1 MLYQQDISGFL
12 QNKVG
17 ERGIHRIDLERA
29 LLQAEKAQSQIREKF
44 AQGAY
49 PFLQQAL
56 EDKDF
61 ALWEPCG
68 KAFQENYEAFLILG
82 TGGSSLGAK
91 TLVPLYQGDIGA
103 PFQKPL
109 LYFLENVDPHTLLTL
124 FNHLPLSKTG
134 IIAISKS
141 GTTAETLAQLL
152 SCEAL
157 WKEKGLE
164 QDFYQHTLIITEPK
178 SSPLRRFAQSHN
190 IPCLDHNP
198 HIGGRFSVFSLVG
211 LLPASIAGIDSRKI
225 RQGGSRI
232 LMQFLQNAPSEV
244 PPVIGAAS
252 LFALQTERG
261 MTQTVL
267 MPYIDRL
274 ASFGLWFRQLWAE
287 SLGKE
292 GHGTTPIRAMGTV
305 DQHSQLQLYL
315 EGPKDKTFTLL
326 NFQNYPDKE
335 KGPTLS
341 PFDSDLAYFQTAALG
356 DLLGAEERAT
366 YQSLMNYGCPVRRIT
381 FDKLNEEVLGG
392 LLMHFMLETLL
403 MGELMGID
411 PLTQP
416 AVEESKRLT
425 REYLEQ
431 KQTHTPTKQ

>member
-17 ERGIHRIDLERA
+17 ERGIHRIDLERSF
-29 LLQAEKAQSQIREKF
+29 LQAEKAQTQIREKF
-44 AQGAY
+44 EQGLY

-61 ALWEPCG
+61 PLWEPCG
-68 KAFQENYEAFLILG
+68 KALQKNYEAFLILG

-109 LYFLENVDPHTLLTL
+109 LYFLENVDPHSLLIL
-124 FNHLPLSKTG
+124 FKYLPLSKTG

-152 SCEAL
+152 TCEAL

-164 QDFYQHTLIITEPK
+164 KDFYQNTLIITEPK
-178 SSPLRRFAQSHN
+178 SSPLTRFAQNHN

-198 HIGGRFSVFSLVG
+198 NIGGRFSVFSLVG
-211 LLPASIAGIDSRKI
+211 LLPACIAGIDPRKI
-225 RQGGSRI
+225 RQGGSRV
-232 LMQFLQNAPSEV
+232 LMQFLQNAASDV

-261 MTQTVL
+261 ISQTVL

-292 GHGTTPIRAMGTV
+292 GQGTTPIRAMGTV

-315 EGPKDKTFTLL
+315 EGPKDKSFTLL
-326 NFQNYPDKE
+326 DFQNYPKE
-335 KGPTLS
+335 ENGPLLS
-341 PFDSDLAYFQTAALG
+341 PSDPDLTYLKGAALG
-356 DLLGAEERAT
+356 DLLCAEERAT

-381 FDKLNEEVLGG
+381 FDKLDEEVLGG

-403 MGELMGID
+403 MGELLGID
-411 PLTQP
+411 LLSQP

-425 REYLEQ
+425 REYLKL
-431 KQTHTPTKQ
+431 KQMHKPIE